1 MGGDQRVAKK
11 DGDGHRSHAAGNGR
25 DGAGDL
31 GGALEFDVT
40 DQPRLALADLDSV
53 DTDIDHGSAGLQP
66 IAPDHLRPSDR
77 SDDDVG
83 AADDAGQ
90 IAGRSEEDTSELQ
103 SLMRSSYAVFCFDK

>member
-40 DQPRLALADLDSV
+40 DQPRLALAALDSV
-53 DTDIDHGSAGLQP
+53 DTDLAHGSAGLQP
-66 IAPDHLRPSDR
+66 IAPAPLRPSDR

-83 AADDAGQ
+83 AAAAAGQ
-90 IAGRSEEDTSELQ
+90 LAGS
-103 SLMRSSYAVFCFDK
+103 AVGDGAGALPPETT

>member
-40 DQPRLALADLDSV
+40 DQPRLSLADLDSV
-53 DTDIDHGSAGLQP
+53 DTDIDHGIAGLQP
-66 IAPDHLRPSDR
+66 LAPYHLRPSDR
-77 SDDDVG
+77 SADDGGPADHAAEVRG
-83 AADDAGQ
+83 AAG
-90 IAGRSEEDTSELQ
+90 GNGG
-103 SLMRSSYAVFCFDK
+103 